1 MDVYR
6 SAHAT
11 HYLKE
16 ARTLYIFLFP
26 LQLLRVDV
34 DRQRSRECDLQRT
47 YARLAR
53 LKEERGDGD
62 ADEGLGR
69 YKTNAAIDEDAA
81 TPPRLDQG
89 DER

>member
-1 MDVYR
+1 MRVG
-6 SAHAT
+6 HTT

-16 ARTLYIFLFP
+16 TRALYIFLFP

-53 LKEERGDGD
+53 LKEERGDYD
-62 ADEGLGR
+62 DQGLGR
-69 YKTNAAIDEDAA
+69 YKANAAIDEDAA